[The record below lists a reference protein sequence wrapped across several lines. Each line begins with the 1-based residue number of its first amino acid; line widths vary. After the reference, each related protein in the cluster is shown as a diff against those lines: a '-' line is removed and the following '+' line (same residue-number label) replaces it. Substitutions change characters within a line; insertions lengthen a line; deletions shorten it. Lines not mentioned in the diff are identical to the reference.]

1 MIRSAISRLS
11 QMGLTFIHDFDPLD
25 CLATLQD
32 LHGRHELNIRVLKS
46 IRVTDLPHAAALGL
60 RSGFGDAYLRIGGV
74 KVFAD
79 GALGPRTAAM
89 LQPYDSEPGNHGLL
103 LVDTDELLEIG
114 FQAMEN
120 GFSLAVHA
128 IGDRANRAVLEAIT
142 RLESNPPLSTLQAKA
157 PLRHRIEHVQLI
169 HPEDAPRLAKLGV
182 IASMQ
187 PLHATSDMDMADQF
201 WGERSSHAYAWNSL
215 LAHGTVLAFGSDAP
229 VETPNPFA
237 GLYAA
242 VTRRRADGS
251 PTPQG
256 WYPEQRISRSQAFQ
270 AYTLGPALAAGVE
283 KQCGKL
289 SPGCFAD
296 LVLLAQ
302 DPFTCDIELYKTN
315 APRSNHAGRRVG
327 LSGVE
332 CSKLL
337 SRDYSPKRYPVPH
350 TVLMKC
356 G

>member
-1 MIRSAISRLS
+1 MIQNPDNR
-11 QMGLTFIHDFDPLD
+11 
-25 CLATLQD
+25 
-32 LHGRHELNIRVLKS
+32 
-46 IRVTDLPHAAALGL
+46 
-60 RSGFGDAYLRIGGV
+60 
-74 KVFAD
+74 
-79 GALGPRTAAM
+79 
-89 LQPYDSEPGNHGLL
+89 GLL
-103 LVDTDELLEIG
+103 LMDADELFEIG
-114 FQAMEN
+114 CQAVEN

-128 IGDRANRAVLEAIT
+128 IGDRANRVVLQAIA
-142 RLESNPPLSTLQAKA
+142 RLGRTPPLSASQATA

-201 WGERSSHAYAWNSL
+201 WGQRSSDAYAWNSL
-215 LAHGTVLAFGSDAP
+215 LVHGTVLAFGSDAP

-251 PTPQG
+251 PSPQG
-256 WYPEQRISRSQAFQ
+256 WYPAQRISRSQAFQ

-283 KQCGKL
+283 KHCGRL

-302 DPFTCDIELYKTN
+302 DPFTCDIELIKQMRPAATMLGGEWVYL
-315 APRSNHAGRRVG
+315 A
-327 LSGVE
+327 
-332 CSKLL
+332 
-337 SRDYSPKRYPVPH
+337 
-350 TVLMKC
+350 
-356 G
+356 